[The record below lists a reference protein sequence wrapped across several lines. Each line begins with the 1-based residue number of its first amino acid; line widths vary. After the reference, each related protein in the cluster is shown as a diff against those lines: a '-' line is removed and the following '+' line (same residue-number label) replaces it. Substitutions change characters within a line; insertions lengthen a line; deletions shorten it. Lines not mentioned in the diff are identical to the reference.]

1 MTSRV
6 QIARARARVALAALT
21 GEDLPD
27 SVRSTAAMDFA
38 DANDAVMVARDR
50 DLAPP
55 RQDDAFTR
63 LTGVHAGGRDFGP
76 RHNPPRP
83 RTGRDLTPDEEEVL
97 IESAFRT
104 RERYEAAKAA
114 VARGELDAAERR
126 SWQRGMSASLTL
138 EEAADWLDAG
148 TARVLTNLAF
158 GDLFAFVC
166 DDELR
171 FPAWQFT
178 DDPNHPVLDH
188 LSTLVGAFDDD
199 MHPTS
204 ILGFMTTPHPYT
216 LIHGDP
222 ATPIE
227 WLTAGRRVRPLLE
240 LLETRRLR

>member
-6 QIARARARVALAALT
+6 QIARARARVAFAALT
-21 GEDLPD
+21 DEDLPD
-27 SVRSTAAMDFA
+27 SVRSTAAIDFA
-38 DANDAVMVARDR
+38 DADDAVLVARDR
-50 DLAPP
+50 KLAPP
-55 RQDDAFTR
+55 RQDGAFTR
-63 LTGVHAGGRDFGP
+63 LIGVHADGRDFGP
-76 RHNPPRP
+76 RHNPPRR
-83 RTGRDLTPDEEEVL
+83 RTRRELTPDEEDAL
-97 IESAFRT
+97 IESAFGT

-114 VARGELDAAERR
+114 VARGELAAAERR
-126 SWQRGMSASLTL
+126 SWQRAMSASLTL
-138 EEAADWLDAG
+138 EEAADWLNDG

-178 DDPNHPVLDH
+178 DDPNQPVLDH

-216 LIHGDP
+216 RIHGEP
-222 ATPIE
+222 ATPVE
-227 WLTAGRRVRPLLE
+227 WLTAGRGVQPLLE

>member
-6 QIARARARVALAALT
+6 QIARARARVALVALT

-27 SVRSTAAMDFA
+27 SVRSTAAIDFA
-38 DANDAVMVARDR
+38 DADDAVLVARDR
-50 DLAPP
+50 DLDPP
-55 RQDDAFTR
+55 QQDGAFTR
-63 LTGVHAGGRDFGP
+63 LIGVHADGRDFGP
-76 RHNPPRP
+76 SHNPPRR
-83 RTGRDLTPDEEEVL
+83 RTHRDLRPDEEDAL
-97 IESAFRT
+97 IESAFGT

-114 VARGELDAAERR
+114 VARGELAAAERR
-126 SWQRGMSASLTL
+126 SWQRAMSASLTL

-148 TARVLTNLAF
+148 TARVLTHLAS

-188 LSTLVGAFDDD
+188 LSTLAGAFDDD

-204 ILGFMTTPHPYT
+204 FLGFMTTPHPYT
-216 LIHGDP
+216 RIHGEP
-222 ATPIE
+222 ATPVE
-227 WLTAGRRVRPLLE
+227 WLTAGRGVQPLLE

>member
-21 GEDLPD
+21 GDDLPD
-27 SVRSTAAMDFA
+27 SVRSNATMDFA
-38 DANDAVMVARDR
+38 DADDALLVTRDR
-50 DLAPP
+50 DLDPP
-55 RQDDAFTR
+55 RQDRAFPR
-63 LTGVHAGGRDFGP
+63 LIGVHAGGRDFGP

-83 RTGRDLTPDEEEVL
+83 RTGRDLTPDEEDAL
-97 IESAFRT
+97 IESAFGT
-104 RERYEAAKAA
+104 RQRYEAAKSA

-138 EEAADWLDAG
+138 EEAADWLDTG
-148 TARVLTNLAF
+148 TARVLTHLVSGN
-158 GDLFAFVC
+158 LFAFVC

-188 LSTLVGAFDDD
+188 LSTLAGAFDND

-216 LIHGDP
+216 RIHGEP
-222 ATPIE
+222 ATPVE
-227 WLTAGRRVRPLLE
+227 WLTAGRGVQPLLE